1 MHDFLLNAS
10 ANFIGSLLAGFV
22 AVVLYGLIQWFLTVT
37 DVEIG
42 YSWSFRG
49 SMEQP
54 TELWP
59 SFDIRNR
66 SRSRTYYVANVAYM
80 KAGKPVAAF
89 DNKSIWGA
97 ELKPGT
103 ITFLSAAPVSGFVN
117 VRDCFDAEVHVR
129 LQTGR
134 LFWLKGRGPGQ
145 HKRGKI
151 QRAAFWLRAKLEAGA
166 IPME

>member
-1 MHDFLLNAS
+1 MHDFLSNAS
-10 ANFIGSLLAGFV
+10 ANFVGSLLAGMALV
-22 AVVLYGLIQWFLTVT
+22 GLYVLIQWFLVAT

-49 SMEQP
+49 TLAQP

-59 SFDIRNR
+59 DFDIRNR

-80 KAGKPVAAF
+80 KAKKPVAAF
-89 DNKSIWGA
+89 DNESVWGV

-103 ITFLSAAPVSGFVN
+103 ITHVSAAPVAGFSSLH
-117 VRDCFDAEVHVR
+117 DCLDAEVHIR

-134 LFWLKGRGPGQ
+134 LFWLQGRGPGQ
-145 HKRGKI
+145 HKRGRI
-151 QRAAFWLRAKLEAGA
+151 QRIAFWLRAKLEAGA
-166 IPME
+166 IPTE